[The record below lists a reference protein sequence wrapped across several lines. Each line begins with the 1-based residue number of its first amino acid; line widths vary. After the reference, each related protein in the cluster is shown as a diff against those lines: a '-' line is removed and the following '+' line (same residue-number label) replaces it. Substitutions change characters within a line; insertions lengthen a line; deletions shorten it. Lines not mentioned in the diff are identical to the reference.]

1 MGLMEDLQKKYNDAR
16 KARDAFVTN
25 TLSLLISDLKYE
37 IINKQKELSDNDI
50 ILFIKKCIKEKTEAI
65 IEFEKGARQDLVDK
79 AQNEIN
85 YLKQYLPEDMP
96 LDELKKITKAI
107 KEELGITS
115 PNEFGRL
122 MKEVMERVKGRADGK
137 VVKDVVTEVIKE

>member
-1 MGLMEDLQKKYNDAR
+1 MGLMEELQKKYNDAR

-37 IINKQKELSDNDI
+37 KINRQQDLEDNDI
-50 ILFIKKCIKEKTEAI
+50 ILFIKKCIKEKTDAI

-96 LDELKKITKAI
+96 IDELKKIA
-107 KEELGITS
+107 KEVKKELGIDS
-115 PNEFGRL
+115 PSGFGTL
-122 MKEVMERVKGRADGK
+122 MKAVMEKVKGRADGK
-137 VVKDVVTEVIKE
+137 IVKDIVQEIIKE